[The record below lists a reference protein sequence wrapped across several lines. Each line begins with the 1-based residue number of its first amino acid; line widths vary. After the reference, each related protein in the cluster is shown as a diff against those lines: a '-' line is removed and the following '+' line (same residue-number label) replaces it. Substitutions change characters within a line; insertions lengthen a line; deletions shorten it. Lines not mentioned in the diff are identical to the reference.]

1 MNVTINGTAHDLADS
16 ASLATA
22 VSLLTTSATGLAAAV
37 NGELVRKA
45 DWDATGLADGDN
57 VEVITAVQG
66 G

>member
-1 MNVTINGTAHDLADS
+1 MNVTINGAPHDLADG

-22 VSLLTTSATGLAAAV
+22 ISLLTASATGLAAAI

-45 DWDATGLADGDN
+45 DWDAAGLADGDS

>member
-1 MNVTINGTAHDLADS
+1 MTVTINGTPHHLTDG
-16 ASLATA
+16 ASLAAA

-45 DWDATGLADGDN
+45 DWAATALADGDR
-57 VEVITAVQG
+57 VEVLTAAQG

>member
-1 MNVTINGTAHDLADS
+1 MNVTVNGAPHDLADG
-16 ASLATA
+16 ASLTTA
-22 VSLLTTSATGLAAAV
+22 VSLLTASATGLAAAV

-45 DWDATGLADGDN
+45 DWDATGLADGDS

>member
-1 MNVTINGTAHDLADS
+1 MNVTINGAPHDLADG
-16 ASLATA
+16 ASLTTA
-22 VSLLTTSATGLAAAV
+22 VSLLTASATGLAAAV

-45 DWDATGLADGDN
+45 EWDATGLADGDS